1 MSGSGLDVKEETEMN
16 TKHTKLVLAGVLII
30 GCIGLLRS
38 PPILAQPSRPNQ
50 STAIR
55 NLYQGSWIGK
65 LQYVGFQGQMLLFI
79 DASGKLYG
87 SFESDDGSRFAQISG
102 THRGSA
108 FHLTFTPTPGSSY
121 LGDSSEPYTV
131 NANAKWEGVNRFVVG
146 VPGSTGH
153 PQSYIF
159 ERK

>member
-1 MSGSGLDVKEETEMN
+1 MKVQ
-16 TKHTKLVLAGVLII
+16 HTKLVLAGLLIM

-38 PPILAQPSRPNQ
+38 LPVLSQPSTPTQ

-55 NLYQGSWIGK
+55 ETYQGSWTGR

-79 DASGKLYG
+79 DKSGKLYG
-87 SFESDDGSRFAQISG
+87 SFESDDGDRFAQISG
-102 THRGSA
+102 THRGNA
-108 FHLTFTPTPGSSY
+108 FHLTFTPTPDSSY
-121 LGDSSEPYTV
+121 LGNSSEPYIV
-131 NANAKWEGVNRFVVG
+131 NAIATWKGGNRFILG

>member
-1 MSGSGLDVKEETEMN
+1 MKLRR
-16 TKHTKLVLAGVLII
+16 TKLILVGVLMM
-30 GCIGLLRS
+30 GWVGVLRS
-38 PPILAQPSRPNQ
+38 QPVLSQPSNPAQ

-55 NLYQGSWIGK
+55 DTYQGSWTGR
-65 LQYVGFQGQMLLFI
+65 LQYVGFQGQMLLFM
-79 DASGKLYG
+79 DRSSNLFG
-87 SFESDDGSRFAQISG
+87 SFESDDGERFAQISG
-102 THRGSA
+102 THRGNA

-121 LGDSSEPYTV
+121 FGDSSEPYTV
-131 NANAKWEGVNRFVVG
+131 DVTARLEGGNRFVLE